1 MKRRAEAAARGSRET
16 QVEKAGRNLAD
27 AERRLEGAM
36 ESTSRALR
44 SGLQQLQLGRGS
56 VREDIEREARSRTAA
71 DEAGADVRKRLLEN
85 DLQAQARARQALAD
99 RAADSLKKTSEEQT
113 RARGAIRERRS
124 ADVQRIQGAVVETV
138 P

>member
-1 MKRRAEAAARGSRET
+1 M
-16 QVEKAGRNLAD
+16 D
-27 AERRLEGAM
+27 AERCLEDAV
-36 ESTSRALR
+36 ESASQVLR
-44 SGLQQLQLGRGS
+44 SEPQQLQLGIGS
-56 VREDIEREARSRTAA
+56 VREGIEREARSRTAA

-124 ADVQRIQGAVVETV
+124 ARHFSKDTY
-138 P
+138 